1 MRRHILGMVSFLS
14 ITATTISFAET
25 SQDEVVSTVEPGYQR
40 FIDSCAFCHG
50 VSARGDGAAAAML
63 SKPPADLTL
72 LAKNNGG
79 KFPLNYVYS
88 TIDGRDMLKSHGMR
102 EMPVWGNLWS
112 KSVPP
117 KYAESYVRARIFDI
131 ILFLDSI
138 QE

>member
-1 MRRHILGMVSFLS
+1 MRHLIWVVTLLGMSA
-14 ITATTISFAET
+14 ATLSFAET
-25 SQDEVVSTVEPGYQR
+25 APQQEIAIDPGYER

-50 VSARGDGAAAAML
+50 TDAKGDGAAATML
-63 SKPPADLTL
+63 SKQPADLTQ

-79 KFPLNYVYS
+79 KFPLKYVYT

-102 EMPVWGNLWS
+102 EMPVWGNLWT

-117 KYAESYVRARIFDI
+117 QYAESYVRARIFEI
-131 ILFLDSI
+131 ILYLDSI